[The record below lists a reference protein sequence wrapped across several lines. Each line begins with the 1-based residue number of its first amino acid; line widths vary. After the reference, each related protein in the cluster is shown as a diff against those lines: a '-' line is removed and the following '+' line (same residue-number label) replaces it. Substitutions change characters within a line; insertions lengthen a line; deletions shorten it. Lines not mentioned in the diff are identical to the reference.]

1 MADKK
6 VLLTL
11 NSVEPF
17 LGADLTVIFVTFSKT
32 PWSDLLSG
40 CPCPASGLLNSG
52 VDSAGRGQ
60 FLGEAQAGWFPP
72 QGSWVS
78 LEPGRPPSLHRA
90 KCYHPPP
97 PASPAKHPGSPPSEL
112 HPPPEAHAR

>member
-52 VDSAGRGQ
+52 VDSAG
-60 FLGEAQAGWFPP
+60 
-72 QGSWVS
+72 
-78 LEPGRPPSLHRA
+78 
-90 KCYHPPP
+90 
-97 PASPAKHPGSPPSEL
+97 
-112 HPPPEAHAR
+112 